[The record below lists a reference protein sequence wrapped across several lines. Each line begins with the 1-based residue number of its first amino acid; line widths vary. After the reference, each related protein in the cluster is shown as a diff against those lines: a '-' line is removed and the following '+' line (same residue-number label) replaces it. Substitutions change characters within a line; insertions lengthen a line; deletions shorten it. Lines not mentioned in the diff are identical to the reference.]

1 MKLFSPSHQWVEVE
15 KNSNI
20 AKVGITLFAAKELG
34 EVVYVELPKV
44 GDYLQLGEEAVI
56 LESTKAA
63 TDISTPLSG
72 KVIAI
77 NTDVL
82 IFPGKVS
89 ESPEGEGWLFQIEI
103 EKKTEL
109 STLLT
114 KEEYSKQSAT

>member
-15 KNSNI
+15 NNSTI
-20 AKVGITLFAAKELG
+20 AKVGISQFAAKELG

-77 NTDVL
+77 NRDLLT
-82 IFPGKVS
+82 FPGKVS
-89 ESPEGEGWLFQIEI
+89 ESPEGEGWLFQIEVG
-103 EKKTEL
+103 EKREL

-114 KEEYSKQSAT
+114 TEEYSKQSVT